1 MIPFKQAF
9 WYISATCRKYWSM
22 LQHDLVPSKALSC
35 TFCMPNVVVPFRN
48 STTSGRKQRP
58 RMTGACLMEIGLS
71 SQIYTKA
78 VVLLWTLLKQEL
90 KWKIKNTV
98 FFPSAGLSDSASQKS
113 SMFNYRVLSQIAS
126 VMINMEYFTMTA
138 WGRQILGIA

>member
-22 LQHDLVPSKALSC
+22 LQRDLVPSKALSC
-35 TFCMPNVVVPFRN
+35 RFRMPNVGAPFRN
-48 STTSGRKQRP
+48 STTSGRKQWP
-58 RMTGACLMEIGLS
+58 HMTGACLMEIGLS
-71 SQIYTKA
+71 SQIYMKA

-90 KWKIKNTV
+90 RWKIKNTV
-98 FFPSAGLSDSASQKS
+98 FFPSAGLYDSASQKS

-126 VMINMEYFTMTA
+126 VMINMEYFTTTA

>member
-1 MIPFKQAF
+1 
-9 WYISATCRKYWSM
+9 
-22 LQHDLVPSKALSC
+22 
-35 TFCMPNVVVPFRN
+35 
-48 STTSGRKQRP
+48 
-58 RMTGACLMEIGLS
+58 MEIGLS

-126 VMINMEYFTMTA
+126 VMINMKYFTMTA